1 MTPEYTALIVAQA
14 RYANALQIARASGMS
29 EMSVIFT
36 TRDELDALDAAIT
49 AYANRKGNY

>member
-14 RYANALQIARASGMS
+14 RYANALQIARAAGMS
-29 EMSVIFT
+29 GIAVIFA